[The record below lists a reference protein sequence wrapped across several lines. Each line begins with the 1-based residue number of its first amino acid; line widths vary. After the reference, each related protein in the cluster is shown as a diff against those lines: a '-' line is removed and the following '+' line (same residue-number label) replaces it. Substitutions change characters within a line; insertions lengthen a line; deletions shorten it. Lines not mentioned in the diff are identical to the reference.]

1 MRILIAE
8 DELDIREMLNASLS
22 REGYQIVLASN
33 GKEAWDTFVAEK
45 FDLCIF
51 DIMMPK
57 MNGINL
63 LIKIREISDVP
74 IIFLTAKTEEE
85 NRVLGLTLG
94 ADDYLIKPFS
104 LAELKARI
112 QVQKRHALK
121 VESHSDNNIR
131 EDNNQL
137 ICGDLQLNTIE
148 AKCTKNNELISLGAK
163 EYLLLKLFMENQ
175 ERVFTK
181 KQLYSVVWQDSFLY
195 DDNTVTVHMSRL
207 RSKIE
212 YNSKKPTYLLTIR
225 GIGYKL
231 SNQSIINNK
240 SKNES

>member
-1 MRILIAE
+1 MKILIAE
-8 DELDIREMLNASLS
+8 DELDIREMLKASLS
-22 REGYQIVLASN
+22 REGYQIVLTKD
-33 GKEAWDTFVAEK
+33 GKEAWDTFTTEK

-51 DIMMPK
+51 DIMMPEI
-57 MNGINL
+57 NGINL
-63 LIKIREISDVP
+63 LIKIREISEVP

-85 NRVLGLTLG
+85 NKVLSLTLG
-94 ADDYLIKPFS
+94 ADDYLVKPFS

-121 VESHSDNNIR
+121 AESYSNNIR
-131 EDNNQL
+131 KDNNLL
-137 ICGDLQLNTIE
+137 ICGDLQLNTME
-148 AKCTKNNELISLGAK
+148 AKCTKNSELISLGAK

-181 KQLYSVVWQDSFLY
+181 KQLYSAVWQDSFLY

-212 YNSKKPTYLLTIR
+212 SNSKKPMYLLTIR

-231 SNQSIINNK
+231 SNQSISNNE